1 MEHYCFGMAV
11 TDMKMKTIK
20 KSNKGATLVEIIVG
34 LAVCLIFLGV
44 AFAVISPIGNIF
56 DRSGE
61 KADAQ
66 QIANSVMES
75 IRTKTAKSDTLST
88 SGNKVVYDSGTRFFA
103 VNNEG
108 YLVYGE
114 TVAPE
119 DVRLEY
125 DRAFYSGKTISMMVS
140 SQGTDKLEV
149 TIDVKNKEGSR
160 TIYSTTG
167 ILKPILTENEEDS
180 PAFSAEGLINVNDLS
195 LGLTHEE
202 KRETMGDNA
211 EIFYYIF
218 KDYFDSLNSLY
229 DITWNSNPIAFL
241 AASNNEVRGYKRN
254 DPDDTSLHVIYA
266 SHEMAEI
273 YRESSVYG
281 EISDAKAYVIRS
293 NGAISIDYVAV
304 KIGDYWGKCDSTG
317 KIVYGNQATDG
328 WSAGTRP

>member
-44 AFAVISPIGNIF
+44 AFAIISPIGNIF

-75 IRTKTAKSDTLST
+75 IRTKTAKSDTLSK
-88 SGNKVVYDSGTRFFA
+88 SGNKVVYDSGTSFFA
-103 VNNEG
+103 VSSEG
-108 YLVYGE
+108 YLVYGDMA
-114 TVAPE
+114 APE
-119 DVRLEY
+119 DVRPEY
-125 DRAFYSGKTISMMVS
+125 DQAFYNGKTISMTVS
-140 SQGTDKLEV
+140 SLGTDKLEV
-149 TIDVKNKEGSR
+149 TIEVKNKEGSR

-167 ILKPILTENEEDS
+167 ILKPILTQNEEES
-180 PAFSAEGLINVNDLS
+180 QVFSAEGLINVNDSS

-202 KRETMGDNA
+202 KREKMGDNA
-211 EIFYYIF
+211 EIFYYVF
-218 KDYFDSLNSLY
+218 TDYIDSLNSLY

-241 AASNNEVRGYKRN
+241 AASNNEVRGYKRD
-254 DPDDTSLHVIYA
+254 DPADTSLHVIYA
-266 SHEMAEI
+266 SQEMAEI
-273 YRESSVYG
+273 YKDSSVYG
-281 EISDAKAYVIRS
+281 EVSDGKVYVIRS
-293 NGAISIDYVAV
+293 EGTISIDYVAV

-317 KIVYGNQATDG
+317 KIVYGNQAADG